1 MVTTQQVDQV
11 KKASELSDLFSL
23 SELKTACK
31 RYIYL
36 QKYYAGRKAID
47 SDPRVK
53 TLKSEIR
60 ASLKLD

>member
-23 SELKTACK
+23 DELKTACK

-36 QKYYAGRKAID
+36 QKYYAGRKAVEA
-47 SDPRVK
+47 DPRMK
-53 TLKSEIR
+53 NLRSEIR
-60 ASLKLD
+60 TSLHLG